1 MGAMLKVNAAAIALT
16 IAFASPAIALEE
28 GAAPP
33 AGDDGPRVLL
43 SPYLLHASLLSS
55 LEIDGVEPVEDAA
68 GIDEVD
74 GPRIPEPH
82 EQRIQARKRRF
93 RTRYRM
99 QERTFGTSVHLS
111 YAMLQGSVVSD
122 SFDNG
127 FGFTARF
134 IYQISSANQVY
145 LDIGYS
151 RHDMRNPR
159 PMFFRTAVTPDSG
172 YAGQL
177 EIWNPAAYFTYNFP
191 IGASA
196 RSKPMFIPKTFIG
209 LGPMYTF
216 ASGKVTRSGAKGTVT
231 GRGTQPFFQFT
242 PGVGLDVRFLEYYF
256 VGFEL
261 RERITLPT
269 RRPRTT
275 AEFSIPKVYVFE
287 SSLTFTWMFY

>member
-1 MGAMLKVNAAAIALT
+1 MLTRIAALALT
-16 IAFASPAIALEE
+16 LAFATPVFADDAVASAAEE
-28 GAAPP
+28 
-33 AGDDGPRVLL
+33 GPRVFL
-43 SPYLLHASLLSS
+43 SPFLLHASFVES
-55 LEIDGVEPVEDAA
+55 LELDGFEPVE
-68 GIDEVD
+68 
-74 GPRIPEPH
+74 IPEPD
-82 EQRIQARKRRF
+82 EQRIRARRKSY

-99 QERTFGTSVHLS
+99 AERTFGAAVNLS

-127 FGFTARF
+127 FGFSLRG
-134 IYQISSANQVY
+134 IVQIAAANQLWV
-145 LDIGYS
+145 DIGYS
-151 RHDMRNPR
+151 RHDMKNPR

-172 YAGQL
+172 YSGQL
-177 EIWNPAAYFTYNFP
+177 EIWNPAVFFTYNFP

-196 RSKPMFIPKTFIG
+196 RSKPMFIPKTFVG

-216 ASGKVTRSGAKGTVT
+216 ATGKVTRSGQKGTVT
-231 GRGTQPFFQFT
+231 GYGRQPFFQFT
-242 PGVGLDVRFLEYYF
+242 PGLGLDVRFLEHYF

-269 RRPRTT
+269 RRPETT